1 MAHAKQDLQDLVLQ
15 LPASLRER
23 AEQMASF
30 ECVSLN
36 LFVAIAVAERL
47 QRLQLQHC
55 LELSDDRKL
64 DPRRDTPLVH

>member
-1 MAHAKQDLQDLVLQ
+1 MAHAKHELQDLVLQ
-15 LPASLRER
+15 LPSSLRER
-23 AEQMASF
+23 AEQMAAF

-47 QRLQLQHC
+47 QRLQLQLC

-64 DPRRDTPLVH
+64 DLHPYTSLVH

>member
-1 MAHAKQDLQDLVLQ
+1 MAHAKQELQNLVLQ
-15 LPASLRER
+15 LPSSLRER
-23 AEQMASF
+23 AEQMAAF

-47 QRLQLQHC
+47 QRLQLQQC

-64 DPRRDTPLVH
+64 DLRPDTFLVH